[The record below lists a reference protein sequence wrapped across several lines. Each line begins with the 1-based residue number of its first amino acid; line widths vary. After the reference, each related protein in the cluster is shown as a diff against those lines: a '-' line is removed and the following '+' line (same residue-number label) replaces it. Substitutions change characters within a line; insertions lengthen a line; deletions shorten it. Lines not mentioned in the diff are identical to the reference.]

1 MTSVS
6 SQTHAISI
14 NPANGEQIGVYPYE
28 SEAALDAAL
37 SRAAAGFAVW
47 KRKPLAQRV
56 ELIQALARVLRSKA
70 DEMARMATVE
80 MGKPATQARGEIEKC
95 AQLCEW
101 YAEFGPAML
110 APEPTLVPGGKAR
123 IEYRPLGPVLAV
135 MPWNF
140 PFWQVLRGAVPT
152 LLAGNTYVLK
162 HAPNIMGCAYLLR
175 DALQEAGF
183 ADGVFEVI
191 NVTPDGVS
199 KAIADPRI
207 AAVTL
212 TGSVRAGI
220 AIGSQAGAAL
230 KKCVLEL
237 GGSDPFIVLND
248 ADLDA
253 AVKAAVIGRYQN
265 TGQVCAAAKR
275 LIIEQGV
282 VAEFTRRFVEAT
294 QQLVVGDPLSDAT
307 YIGPMARFD
316 LRDELDQQVQATL
329 SEGATLLLGG
339 AKTEGDGNFYAPTV
353 LGDVTDTMTSFR
365 QELFGP
371 VASIITARDAQH
383 ALELA
388 NDSEFGL
395 TATIYTA
402 DVQRAEQLTEQ
413 LETGGVFI
421 NGYSASDPRVTFG
434 GVKKSGFGR
443 ELSHFGVREFCNAQT
458 VWLDRN

>member
-1 MTSVS
+1 MTMVS

-14 NPANGEQIGVYPYE
+14 NPANGEQIAHYPYE
-28 SEAALDAAL
+28 SAEALDAAL
-37 SRAAAGFAVW
+37 ARAAAAA
-47 KRKPLAQRV
+47 AQWRRSSL
-56 ELIQALARVLRSKA
+56 EQRSALLLALAKALR
-70 DEMARMATVE
+70 DNGETLARSITLE
-80 MGKPATQARGEIEKC
+80 MGKPIAQARGEIEKC

-101 YAEFGPAML
+101 YAAEGPAML
-110 APEPTLVPGGKAR
+110 APEPAPVPSGKAR
-123 IEYRPLGPVLAV
+123 IEYRPLGPILAV

-140 PFWQVLRGAVPT
+140 PIWQVLRGAVPA
-152 LLAGNTYVLK
+152 LIAGNTYVLK
-162 HAPNIMGCAYLLR
+162 HAPNVMGSAYLLLEAFQR
-175 DALQEAGF
+175 AGF
-183 ADGVFEVI
+183 PQGVFEVI

-199 KAIADPRI
+199 RAIADPRI

-212 TGSVRAGI
+212 TGSVRAAM
-220 AIGSQAGAAL
+220 AIGAQAGAAL

-253 AVKAAVIGRYQN
+253 AVQAAVIGRYQN

-275 LIIEQGV
+275 LIVEQGV
-282 VAEFTRRFVEAT
+282 VEAFTEKFVAAT
-294 QQLVVGDPLSDAT
+294 RKLLVGDPLVSDT

-316 LRDELDQQVQATL
+316 LRDELDEQVQATL

-339 AKTEGDGNFYAPTV
+339 AKAEGPGNFYQPTV
-353 LGDVTDTMTSFR
+353 LAGVTDQMTSFK

-371 VASIITARDAQH
+371 VASIISARDAQH
-383 ALELA
+383 ALALA

-395 TATIYTA
+395 ASTIYTQDLA
-402 DVQRAEQLTEQ
+402 LAERLTAE

-421 NGYSASDPRVTFG
+421 NGYCASDPRVTFG